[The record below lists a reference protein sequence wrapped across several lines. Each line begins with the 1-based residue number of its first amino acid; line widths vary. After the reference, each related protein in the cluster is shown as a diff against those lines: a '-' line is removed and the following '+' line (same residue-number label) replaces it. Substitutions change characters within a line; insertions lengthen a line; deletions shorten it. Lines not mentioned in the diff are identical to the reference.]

1 MAGLKWREGGG
12 SASDEQLLPL
22 ARMSK
27 LKGGRAAIEAD
38 QIPGLAWKAG
48 SPRSAWSDST
58 KKLRAALEECR
69 WWSLLA
75 SIHTTLRY
83 SCT

>member
-1 MAGLKWREGGG
+1 M
-12 SASDEQLLPL
+12 LPL

-48 SPRSAWSDST
+48 SPRSARSDST

-69 WWSLLA
+69 AGGTVVVTFGFDSD
-75 SIHTTLRY
+75 TT
-83 SCT
+83 

>member
-1 MAGLKWREGGG
+1 MDGGGG

-58 KKLRAALEECR
+58 KKLRAKLEEAL
-69 WWSLLA
+69 W
-75 SIHTTLRY
+75 LRY
-83 SCT
+83 EYGVGVSIPR